1 MIVQKQIFTETEC
14 IHIINLIKENQNIWE
29 SVDRRYESNSIFY
42 DENTKWIFDKMVD
55 FFEESTH
62 HQILELKKEIH
73 FHTYNEGD
81 WFGKH
86 NDNRDRRIYSV
97 GVLLNSD
104 FDGGDFNI
112 YIPQETMI
120 TKNVGNAYIF
130 DVAYEHEITKITEG
144 TRYSIIWF
152 IQDNHIKIKTLSII

>member
-1 MIVQKQIFTETEC
+1 M
-14 IHIINLIKENQNIWE
+14 
-29 SVDRRYESNSIFY
+29 
-42 DENTKWIFDKMVD
+42 
-55 FFEESTH
+55 
-62 HQILELKKEIH
+62 
-73 FHTYNEGD
+73 
-81 WFGKH
+81 
-86 NDNRDRRIYSV
+86 

-144 TRYSIIWF
+144 TRHSIIWF
-152 IQDNHIKIKTLSII
+152 IQDNHIKIKPLSII